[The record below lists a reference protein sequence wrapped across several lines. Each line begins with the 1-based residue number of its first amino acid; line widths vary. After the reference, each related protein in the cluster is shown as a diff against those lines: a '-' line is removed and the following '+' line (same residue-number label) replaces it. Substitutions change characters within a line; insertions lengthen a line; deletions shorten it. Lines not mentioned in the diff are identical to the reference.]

1 MASVERQEK
10 RHLIGIDE
18 SRPAPQPPRRVAID
32 YDRWHMHVV
41 LYQSTEEALKIEAA
55 RGTCDL
61 VVPAVNRRRR
71 GARDTIPRSR
81 RDMSD
86 PIEQAKQLLVS
97 ASAATWAILDAM
109 TDDEIRR
116 ALEDLRNR
124 IRTAEELAG
133 RQKQADEHEEK
144 GSREK

>member
-1 MASVERQEK
+1 MSTAKPER
-10 RHLIGIDE
+10 LLGIDE

-41 LYQSTEEALKIEAA
+41 LYQSTEEAERIEAA
-55 RGTCDL
+55 RGTCAL
-61 VVPAVNRRRR
+61 VVPAVTRRRR
-71 GARDTIPRSR
+71 GGRDTLPRSR

-97 ASAATWAILDAM
+97 ARAATWAILDEM

-116 ALEDLRNR
+116 ALDDLRNR
-124 IRTAEELAG
+124 IRTAEELAR

-144 GSREK
+144 GAREK